1 MQLLYQQ
8 YEMDGQEPSIGKKTS
23 HRELVSELQ

>member
-8 YEMDGQEPSIGKKTS
+8 HEMDGQEPPIRKRISN
-23 HRELVSELQ
+23 RELVSELQ

>member
-8 YEMDGQEPSIGKKTS
+8 YEMDGQEPFSRKRIS
-23 HRELVSELQ
+23 NRDLVSELQ

>member
-8 YEMDGQEPSIGKKTS
+8 HEMDGQEPSIRKS
-23 HRELVSELQ
+23 ISNSELFPELQ